1 MLDKWAV
8 IEQAIEKLNDELA
21 REPTLEELE
30 QERERRSE

>member
-8 IEQAIEKLNDELA
+8 IEQAIEKLNDELD

-30 QERERRSE
+30 QEIERRSE